1 MIESDREN
9 ESHEIDKMDTRGQ
22 QAWRGHPH
30 RYPILLVIL
39 IGIFMFVVDAVV
51 VSVALPTITTHFHA
65 SVALAQWIITAYLI
79 SITSLLLICGRISEY
94 IGRPRMFLAG
104 IILFTL
110 SSLGC
115 GISSCLSMLILF
127 RILQAAGGAMAFSIS
142 AAMIFQTFPKG
153 ELGRAMGYIGSTI
166 AAGSIAGP
174 VLGGYV
180 VDLLGWQ
187 YIFLIN
193 VPIGIALLLLAM
205 RYLKID
211 EKRLE
216 RLEMDWI
223 GAGTI
228 ILFMAA
234 LMLLLSELA
243 IRMSVGIRTIAYT
256 VIFVGS
262 FLAFITN
269 ERRQRR
275 PLLDPSVFADL
286 RFTLPGISMMLFFVC
301 NFMMV
306 IAGPFFLQGVMK
318 LSPSQ
323 VGTIY
328 LIVPTIVVIGSP
340 LAGWLYDRYHYKYH
354 AAIGML
360 ITATAFL
367 LMGYTSRRMD
377 LFHYILAY
385 LPLGIGSSLFQSP
398 NNAEIMSA
406 LPPEKLGMA
415 SSLTATIRN
424 LGMALGTSASGIL
437 VSWQL
442 SQAGYFGPILQAD
455 PELLSATISNIIFI
469 AGAICALG
477 AVASMMRNH

>member
-1 MIESDREN
+1 
-9 ESHEIDKMDTRGQ
+9 
-22 QAWRGHPH
+22 
-30 RYPILLVIL
+30 
-39 IGIFMFVVDAVV
+39 
-51 VSVALPTITTHFHA
+51 
-65 SVALAQWIITAYLI
+65 
-79 SITSLLLICGRISEY
+79 
-94 IGRPRMFLAG
+94 
-104 IILFTL
+104 
-110 SSLGC
+110 
-115 GISSCLSMLILF
+115 
-127 RILQAAGGAMAFSIS
+127 
-142 AAMIFQTFPKG
+142 
-153 ELGRAMGYIGSTI
+153 
-166 AAGSIAGP
+166 
-174 VLGGYV
+174 
-180 VDLLGWQ
+180 
-187 YIFLIN
+187 
-193 VPIGIALLLLAM
+193 
-205 RYLKID
+205 
-211 EKRLE
+211 
-216 RLEMDWI
+216 
-223 GAGTI
+223 
-228 ILFMAA
+228 MAA
-234 LMLLLSELA
+234 LMLFLSELA
-243 IRMSVGIRTIAYT
+243 ISMSLGTRTIAYAF
-256 VIFVGS
+256 IFVGS
-262 FLAFITN
+262 FSAFVAN

-275 PLLDPSVFADL
+275 PLLDLSVFANL

-306 IAGPFFLQGVMK
+306 IAGPFFLQGAMK

-340 LAGWLYDRYHYKYH
+340 LAGWLYDRFHYKYH

-367 LMGYTSRRMD
+367 LMSYTSRRMD

-442 SQAGYFGPILQAD
+442 SQAGYFGPILQAN
-455 PELLSATISNIIFI
+455 PVLLSATISNIIFI
-469 AGAICALG
+469 AGTICALG

>member
-1 MIESDREN
+1 MVLGSR
-9 ESHEIDKMDTRGQ
+9 
-22 QAWRGHPH
+22 QAWNGHPH
-30 RYPILLVIL
+30 RYAILFVIL

-79 SITSLLLICGRISEY
+79 SITSLLLICGRLSEY
-94 IGRPRMFLAG
+94 TGRPRMFLAG

-115 GISSCLSMLILF
+115 GISSSLSMLILF

-142 AAMIFQTFPKG
+142 TAMIFQTFPKG
-153 ELGRAMGYIGSTI
+153 ELGRAMGYIGSTV
-166 AAGSIAGP
+166 AAGSMAGP
-174 VLGGYV
+174 VLGGYI

-193 VPIGIALLLLAM
+193 IPIGIALLPLAM
-205 RYLKID
+205 RYLKIH
-211 EKRLE
+211 EKKRELP
-216 RLEMDWI
+216 EMDWV
-223 GAGTI
+223 GAGTM

-234 LMLLLSELA
+234 LMLLLGELA
-243 IRMSVGIRTIAYT
+243 ISMSLEIKTIAYAF
-256 VIFVGS
+256 IFVGS
-262 FLAFITN
+262 FSAFIAH
-269 ERRQRR
+269 ERNYKR
-275 PLLDPSVFADL
+275 PLLDLLVFNNLD
-286 RFTLPGISMMLFFVC
+286 FTLPGVSMMLFFIC

-306 IAGPFFLQGVMK
+306 IAGPFFLQGAMR

-360 ITATAFL
+360 IMAAAFL
-367 LMGYTSRRMD
+367 LMSDMCRRMD
-377 LFHYILAY
+377 LVHYILAY

-398 NNAEIMSA
+398 NNTEIMSA

-437 VSWQL
+437 VTWQV
-442 SQAGYFGPILQAD
+442 SQAGYSGPILQAS
-455 PELLSATISNIIFI
+455 PQLLSATTSNIILI
-469 AGAICALG
+469 AGAVCVLG
-477 AVASMMRNH
+477 AGASIMRNRRFRSPK